1 MLPLISIPTL
11 GAQDIAKGALN
22 ALQRGTA
29 FIDRYKWMKSA
40 VGFLGSSFAFDEN
53 KVYGPPEKR
62 SKEKPSGI
70 TTFFRRYVL
79 ANGYIIGA
87 AAWLAKYILGKTYQL
102 NEGEQPTLI
111 RSLANLGTFVLSI
124 GVPIVAFYSQIKGI
138 NVEWQCG
145 EAGKVF
151 ALTDSFADDI
161 LKPIDNKKLV
171 EEADYFERIIRLD
184 NGSDNEEGVTLQEQ
198 VESEFNAPEGRK
210 IILQGISQT
219 GKSVSMKMIAGKLVK
234 KWGPD
239 KVIVKELNCTNM
251 FEQIKA
257 KLEREGGL
265 AGLLA
270 AVPLEGSSEVK
281 AQAAVLMSSSGTDV
295 LVNLLKRISLEAKEA
310 KEKRLKYVVLWDEL
324 DKIWRVVS
332 GGGGE
337 SASYDPN
344 LIGLVAVEIQKLIED
359 KNLNIIFTSNTPAL
373 EMCAIVG
380 GNSETSPLVGLAR
393 RLHDRRIEF
402 DYHLPHTQA
411 RIVASYLLDIQRR
424 LKVSDTEIFADD
436 IVSGITGYQDEQDKE
451 RKLAEVLFKQIFDRT
466 KMPID
471 KQEVY
476 RKLTG
481 GSLREAVNDRLY
493 MKLTRGDKLIPG
505 KKVSLVNLAKE
516 IHTQS
521 GYKGNNDAQFQQP
534 VVDKPKDNV
543 QAQQVLTP
551 EQQKVIDNNI
561 EKLLALDDGQ
571 FAATVASP
579 DNLEFVKIALQLNS
593 PSANKLKARFAKLFE
608 NQH

>member
-1 MLPLISIPTL
+1 MFPLIGIPTL

-22 ALQRGTA
+22 ALHKGAT

-40 VGFLGSSFAFDEN
+40 VGFLGSSLVFDEN
-53 KVYGPPEKR
+53 KLYGPPEKR

-70 TTFFRRYVL
+70 TAFLRRYVL

-87 AAWLAKYILGKTYQL
+87 LAWIAKYILSKTYQPK
-102 NEGEQPTLI
+102 EGEQPSLI
-111 RSLANLGTFVLSI
+111 RSLTNLGTFILSI
-124 GVPIVAFYSQIKGI
+124 GAPIVALYSQIKGI

-151 ALTDSFADDI
+151 ALTDSFADNI

-171 EEADYFERIIRLD
+171 EEADYLQRIIRLD

-198 VESEFNAPEGRK
+198 VESEFNASEGRK

-219 GKSVSMKMIAGKLVK
+219 GKSVSMRMIAGKLVK
-234 KWGPD
+234 KWGLD

-257 KLEREGGL
+257 KLENEGGL
-265 AGLLA
+265 ASLLA
-270 AVPLEGSSEVK
+270 AVPLDGAGEVK

-310 KEKRLKYVVLWDEL
+310 KEKGLKYIVLWDEL

-373 EMCAIVG
+373 EMCTTVG

-424 LKVSDTEIFADD
+424 LKAVDAEIFDNDILPKLIGYRDD
-436 IVSGITGYQDEQDKE
+436 QDKE
-451 RKLAEVLFKQIFDRT
+451 KKLAEVLFEQIFDRT
-466 KMPID
+466 KMSDD
-471 KQEVY
+471 KKEVY

-481 GSLREAVNDRLY
+481 GSLKEAVSDRLY
-493 MKLTRGDKLIPG
+493 MKLTRGDKLVSG
-505 KKVSLVNLAKE
+505 KKINLANLGKE

-521 GYKGNNDAQFQQP
+521 GYKNTGSEQNYRTPDVSQLQQA
-534 VVDKPKDNV
+534 PK
-543 QAQQVLTP
+543 LT
-551 EQQKVIDNNI
+551 EQETAIVNKNI
-561 EKLLALDDGQ
+561 ETLLGMDDKQ
-571 FAATVASP
+571 LAATVASP
-579 DNLEFVKIALQLNS
+579 DNASLMQVVLQIDS
-593 PSANKLKARFAKLFE
+593 PKANELKARLIKLLSS
-608 NQH
+608 QQQ